1 MASKEHLHRIIDE
14 LPDAQAAEAEV
25 LLVAL
30 LRNSIGAAAPDEES
44 LTWLDVGLYDALAGI
59 AAIEADVPEDVRR
72 AWLEKLDH
80 DAKPIVWDE
89 AKGEFVEV
97 GT

>member
-1 MASKEHLHRIIDE
+1 MASKQHLHRIIDE
-14 LPDAQAAEAEV
+14 LSDAQAAEAEV

-44 LTWLDVGLYDALAGI
+44 LTVGLYDALAEI

-80 DAKPIVWDE
+80 DAEPIVWDD